1 MELTELVLV
10 VTLLLTA
17 RQTQSSPAPPACDPR
32 LLNKLLRDSHVLHG
46 RLSQCPDI
54 NPLSIPVLL
63 PAVDF
68 SLGEWK
74 TQTEQTKAQDVL
86 GATALLLE
94 GVMAARGQLGPT
106 CLSSLLG
113 QLSGRVRLLLGALQ
127 GLLGTQD
134 CSLQRSQCH
143 LPELP
148 ATAPRKGAFPAACS
162 RAHPLCRAGPAHHSC
177 PTQCLSIAHTEQ
189 ASKQDFWIVGDKL
202 QCLRQN
208 YWLWSSEEAARIQSQ
223 GSWSAEPNL
232 QVPRPNPRTPERDTW
247 TFEWNSWTLS
257 RTLAQGPGNPEHSS
271 RSFGHK
277 LPAPQPPA
285 WIFSFPNPSS
295 PWTTYTLLPL
305 THFAHPHGQAPTPSS
320 RPLCYHAQPD
330 QSSSNCS
337 TPSLPGSVSGTVR
350 FSDTANSSTV
360 PPPLCSS
367 LTRRRALGDNCSPAR
382 VPAFT

>member
-1 MELTELVLV
+1 MENPDGTDQG
-10 VTLLLTA
+10 TGRPGSNSPSAGGSDGSTGTA
-17 RQTQSSPAPPACDPR
+17 GTHLPLIPTGTAFWTGPPPPWGPAGPPRNPASST
-32 LLNKLLRDSHVLHG
+32 G
-46 RLSQCPDI
+46 
-54 NPLSIPVLL
+54 
-63 PAVDF
+63 
-68 SLGEWK
+68 
-74 TQTEQTKAQDVL
+74 
-86 GATALLLE
+86 
-94 GVMAARGQLGPT
+94 
-106 CLSSLLG
+106 
-113 QLSGRVRLLLGALQ
+113 
-127 GLLGTQD
+127 QD